1 MGFKFKRKIK
11 EAEKFV
17 NNIIKF
23 KEKRLNNNNAYKS
36 NKNIDEIE
44 KIYNNFVNMNK
55 EQILFIN
62 NCINYLEYQNKK
74 LNFQIIENI
83 KTCLQFNFIKI
94 INIEQEYITHDLIS
108 LFIEIIKSYSVI
120 RNAELK
126 KKIIINSRRKK
137 SNIFK

>member
-1 MGFKFKRKIK
+1 
-11 EAEKFV
+11 
-17 NNIIKF
+17 
-23 KEKRLNNNNAYKS
+23 
-36 NKNIDEIE
+36 
-44 KIYNNFVNMNK
+44 MNK

-126 KKIIINSRRKK
+126 KKLSLTQEEKSKIFFNKK
-137 SNIFK
+137 TKF